1 MTSHAEAPK
10 KPTNAHIGVDRV
22 ESNVKPIK
30 ASLKGSKTPRIA
42 TRQYKNPT
50 KGDEIVEFAASL
62 GLELMD
68 WQQYLAGEMFRLSDD
83 GVTWQHTTS
92 TFICARQ
99 QGKTTFMAAAILTGL
114 FKWNLRLQIG
124 TAHRLTTSFETFR
137 QLVGIIEDNEHL
149 LEQVKKIRWRHGS
162 EEIELKNG
170 CRYMVRAGASAARG
184 IAAPDIVW
192 IDEAREL
199 KDMDTWASL
208 RYTTM
213 SNPNPMI
220 VVLSNAGD
228 QHSVVLNQLRD
239 RGIKAIAGAKDNIG
253 YWEWSSDYDKI
264 DDSKEFWKG
273 VAYANPSLGKT
284 VRVENIREAMNDQPE
299 VFKTEVLCQWV
310 TNLAS
315 AIPPEKWLACGE
327 DDLKLNEDES
337 TWFGIDLSPD
347 RKFASLV
354 AAQKMSDDRFFV
366 KLLHTW
372 HNPTSVDDLAI
383 ANDIAPYLRKYPCEI
398 VAYSKR
404 TASAVAARLIPA
416 GVPIQDIDGN
426 LYSQACDEFLG
437 AVTSKRLR
445 HANQEDF
452 TLGVNSAAKL
462 VIGDGG
468 WVIGRRASGANVTS
482 AVAAALCTHYAT
494 RPITDMDI
502 MVI

>member
-10 KPTNAHIGVDRV
+10 KPRNAHIGVDRV
-22 ESNVKPIK
+22 ESNVKPISS
-30 ASLKGSKTPRIA
+30 ALKGARTPRIA
-42 TRQYKNPT
+42 TKSYKTPT
-50 KGDEIVEFAASL
+50 KGDEVVEFAASL

-68 WQQYLAGEMFRLSDD
+68 WQKYLAGEMFRCRVD
-83 GVTWQHTTS
+83 GTWQHGTS

-99 QGKTTFMAAAILTGL
+99 QGKTTFMAAGILTGL
-114 FKWNLRLQIG
+114 FKWNLKLQIG

-137 QLVGIIEDNEHL
+137 QLVGIIEDNQEL
-149 LEQVKKIRWRHGS
+149 LDQVKKIRWRHGS

-170 CRYMVRAGASAARG
+170 CRYMVRAGQSSARG

-213 SNPNPMI
+213 SNQNPMI

-239 RGIKAIAGAKDNIG
+239 RGLKAIAGANDSIG
-253 YWEWSSDYDKI
+253 YWEWSSEYDKI

-273 VAYANPSLGKT
+273 VAQANPSLGKT
-284 VRVENIREAMNDQPE
+284 VRIENIKEAMNDQPE
-299 VFKTEVLCQWV
+299 VFRTEILCQWV
-310 TNLAS
+310 SNLSA
-315 AIPPEKWLACGE
+315 AIPSEKWLACGE
-327 DDLKLNEDES
+327 DDLELQLDEP
-337 TWFGIDLSPD
+337 TWLGIDLSPD
-347 RKFASLV
+347 RKFASLC
-354 AAQKMSDDRFFV
+354 AAQRLSDDRFFV

-372 HNPTSVDDLAI
+372 HNPVSLDDLAI
-383 ANDIAPYLRKYPCEI
+383 ANDIAPYLRKYDCEI

-404 TASAVAARLIPA
+404 TASAVASRMITA

-452 TLGVNSAAKL
+452 TQSVNSAAKL
-462 VIGDGG
+462 IIGDGG
-468 WVIGRRASGANVTS
+468 WVIGRRASNANVTS
-482 AVAAALCTHYAT
+482 AVAAALATHYAT
-494 RPITDMDI
+494 RPIIDMDI

>member
-1 MTSHAEAPK
+1 MTRHAEAPK
-10 KPTNAHIGVDRV
+10 KATNAHIGVDRV
-22 ESNVKPIK
+22 ESNVKPISS
-30 ASLKGSKTPRIA
+30 ALKGSKTPRIA
-42 TRQYKNPT
+42 TKSFKSPS
-50 KGDEIVEFAASL
+50 KGQEIVEFAASL
-62 GLELMD
+62 GLQLMD
-68 WQQYLAGEMFRLSDD
+68 WQEYLADEMFRLNDD
-83 GVTWQHTTS
+83 DTWRHGTS
-92 TFICARQ
+92 VFICARQ

-114 FKWNLRLQIG
+114 FKWNLKLQIG

-137 QLVGIIEDNEHL
+137 QLVGIIEDNQAL
-149 LEQVKKIRWRHGS
+149 LDQVKKIRWRHGS

-170 CRYMVRAGASAARG
+170 CRYMVRAGQSSARG

-228 QHSVVLNQLRD
+228 QHSVVLNHLRN
-239 RGIKAIAGAKDNIG
+239 RGLEAIAGKSDSIG
-253 YWEWSSDYDKI
+253 YWEWSSEYDKI

-273 VAYANPSLGKT
+273 VAQSNPSLGKT
-284 VRVENIREAMNDQPE
+284 VRIENIREAMNDSPE

-310 TNLAS
+310 SNLSA

-327 DDLKLNEDES
+327 DDLKLHEDES

-383 ANDIAPYLRKYPCEI
+383 ANDIAPYIRKYPCEI

-416 GVPIQDIDGN
+416 GIPIQDIDGN

-452 TLGVNSAAKL
+452 TQSVNSAAKL
-462 VIGDGG
+462 IIGDGG
-468 WVIGRRASGANVTS
+468 WVIGRRASNANVTA
-482 AVAAALCTHYAT
+482 AVAASLATHYAT
-494 RPITDMDI
+494 RPNTEMDI